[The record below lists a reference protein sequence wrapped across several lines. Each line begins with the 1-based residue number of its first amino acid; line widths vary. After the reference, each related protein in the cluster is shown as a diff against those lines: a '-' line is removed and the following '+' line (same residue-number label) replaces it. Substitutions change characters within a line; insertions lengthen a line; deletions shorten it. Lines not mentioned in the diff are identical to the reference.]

1 MPLVL
6 GVDSAATATT
16 AEFRDA
22 DTGQVYAS
30 GKARHPAGGEA
41 HTDEEPSV
49 WWQALVDARREA
61 GGALGVAAMSIAA
74 PPNGLVLLDRSQQV
88 LRPAIRARAA
98 DRDIAGL
105 LDALGG
111 RQDWVVATGAVPS
124 ATTPIA
130 QLAWLYRTDR
140 SQWDRIASVLTP
152 GSWLTHRLS
161 RAFVTDRGDASRT
174 GYWSP
179 RENQWRV
186 DLLAFID
193 ESKDWGMCL
202 PHLRG
207 PQEQAGDRQGVV
219 IAPGTGDA
227 MAVAL
232 ALALQPGD
240 VVIALDHDARVFTLR
255 ERPTE
260 DASGVVA
267 GFADATGRY
276 LPCVRV
282 ADGMN
287 VVSTVA
293 RLMGV
298 TDPKRFDQLALR
310 APAGAG
316 GVTVLPEFTRDGRPS
331 DLAHRGMIIGL
342 GADVSAEHLARATV
356 EGLVCRLL
364 EALDGLRRADV
375 PVGGRMFLTGAG
387 ARSRAVRHVL
397 ADLAERPIIVAPGN
411 WVAAGAAVQ
420 AAAALQDR
428 PPADLAGFWNLAPTN
443 ELEPDATGD
452 GSRVRAQFRVA
463 RSIGAAAPPAPTTS

>member
-22 DTGQVYAS
+22 DTGQLFAS
-30 GKARHPAGGEA
+30 GSARHPASA
-41 HTDEEPSV
+41 DPHADEDPGV
-49 WWQALVDARREA
+49 WWQALVDARGQA
-61 GGALGVAAMSIAA
+61 GGAPGVAAMSVAA
-74 PPNGLVLLDRSQQV
+74 PPHGLVLLDESQQV

-98 DRDIAGL
+98 DRDVAGL
-105 LDALGG
+105 LEALGG
-111 RQDWVVATGAVPS
+111 RRDWVAAVGSVPS

-161 RAFVTDRGDASRT
+161 RAFVTDRGDASWT

-193 ESKDWGMCL
+193 EAKDWGMCL

-207 PQEQAGDRQGVV
+207 PQSRAGDRQGVV

-227 MAVAL
+227 MAAAL
-232 ALALQPGD
+232 GLGLHPAD
-240 VVIALDHDARVFTLR
+240 VVIALDQGARVFTLR

-260 DASGVVA
+260 DATGAVA

-276 LPCVRV
+276 LPCVSV

-287 VVSTVA
+287 VVSAVA

-316 GVTVLPEFTRDGRPS
+316 GVTVLPEFARDGRPS
-331 DLAHRGMIIGL
+331 DFAHRGMIVGL
-342 GADVSAEHLARATV
+342 GADVSAEQLARATV

-364 EALDGLRRADV
+364 EALDALRRADV
-375 PVGGRMFLTGAG
+375 PVSGRLFLTGAG
-387 ARSRAVRHVL
+387 ARSRAVQHVL
-397 ADLAERPIIVAPGN
+397 ADISERPVIVAPGN

-428 PPADLAGFWNLAPTN
+428 SPADLAGFWRLAPAN
-443 ELEPDATGD
+443 ELEPDAAGD

-463 RSIGAAAPPAPTTS
+463 RGIGAAAPPGATTS

>member
-22 DTGQVYAS
+22 DTGQVFAS
-30 GKARHPAGGEA
+30 GMARHPAGGPHA
-41 HTDEEPSV
+41 DEEPSV
-49 WWQALVDARREA
+49 WWQALVDARGEA
-61 GGALGVAAMSIAA
+61 GGALGVAAMSVAA
-74 PPNGLVLLDRSQQV
+74 PPKGLVLLDQSQQV

-111 RQDWVVATGAVPS
+111 RQDWVVATGAVPT

-130 QLAWLYRTDR
+130 QLAWLHRSDR
-140 SQWDRIASVLTP
+140 KEWERIASVLTA

-161 RAFVTDRGDASRT
+161 RAFVTDRGDASWT

-207 PQEQAGDRQGVV
+207 PQEHAGDRQGVV

-227 MAVAL
+227 MAAAL
-232 ALALQPGD
+232 GLGLQPGD
-240 VVIALDHDARVFTLR
+240 VVIALDQDARVFTLR

-260 DASGVVA
+260 DPTGVVA
-267 GFADATGRY
+267 GLADATGRY

-282 ADGMN
+282 ADGMT
-287 VVSTVA
+287 VVSAVA
-293 RLMGV
+293 RLMGIA
-298 TDPKRFDQLALR
+298 DPKRFDQLALR

-331 DLAHRGMIIGL
+331 DLAHRGMIVGL
-342 GADVSAEHLARATV
+342 GADVSAEQLARATV

-364 EALDGLRRADV
+364 EAVDGLRRADV
-375 PVGGRMFLTGAG
+375 PVGGRLFLTGAG
-387 ARSRAVRHVL
+387 ARSRAVRHVM
-397 ADLAERPIIVAPGN
+397 ADIAERPIIVAPGN

-420 AAAALQDR
+420 AAAVLQDR
-428 PPADLAGFWNLAPTN
+428 PPADVAGAWHLTPVN
-443 ELEPDATGD
+443 ELEPDTAGD
-452 GSRVRAQFRVA
+452 GSRVRAQFRAA
-463 RSIGAAAPPAPTTS
+463 RAIPSGSATTS

>member
-22 DTGQVYAS
+22 DTGQVFAS
-30 GKARHPAGGEA
+30 GTARHPAAEPNG
-41 HTDEEPSV
+41 DEDPRV
-49 WWQALVDARREA
+49 WWQALVDARGQA
-61 GGALGVAAMSIAA
+61 GGALGVGAMSVAA
-74 PPNGLVLLDRSQQV
+74 PLSGLVLLDASQQV
-88 LRPAIRARAA
+88 LRPAIRSRAA
-98 DRDIAGL
+98 DRDVAAL

-111 RQDWVVATGAVPS
+111 RQDWVVAVGSVPGRS
-124 ATTPIA
+124 TPIA
-130 QLAWLYRTDR
+130 QLAWLRRTDPGL
-140 SQWDRIASVLTP
+140 WDRIASVLTP
-152 GSWLTHRLS
+152 ASWLTHRLS
-161 RAFVTDRGDASRT
+161 RAFVTDRGDASWT

-186 DLLAFID
+186 DLLAFVD
-193 ESKDWGMCL
+193 EAKDWGMCL

-227 MAVAL
+227 MAAAL
-232 ALALQPGD
+232 GLGLQPGD
-240 VVIALDHDARVFTLR
+240 VVVELDQPARVFTLR

-260 DASGVVA
+260 DATGAVA
-267 GFADATGRY
+267 GLADATGRY
-276 LPCVRV
+276 LPCVRL
-282 ADGMN
+282 ADGLN

-293 RLMGV
+293 RLMGIA
-298 TDPKRFDQLALR
+298 DPKRFDQLALR

-316 GVTVLPEFTRDGRPS
+316 GVTVLPEFARDGRPT

-342 GADVSAEHLARATV
+342 GADVSAEQLARATV
-356 EGLVCRLL
+356 EGIVCRLL
-364 EALDGLRRADV
+364 EALDALRSADV
-375 PVGGRMFLTGAG
+375 PVGGRLFLTGAG

-420 AAAALQDR
+420 AAAALHDR
-428 PPADLAGFWNLAPTN
+428 SPAELARFWNLAPTN
-443 ELEPDATGD
+443 ELEPDAAGD
-452 GSRVRAQFRVA
+452 GSRVRAQFRAA
-463 RSIGAAAPPAPTTS
+463 RGIRPAGPSAATPS